1 MSIRMPSCQA
11 LRVGVRSGVSDPF
24 RVDFAGIQEHAKEEA
39 FASCGV
45 YWSMLGHNHRNR
57 DPADFAI
64 SKNRGIG
71 RLRYQTIEVRDSA
84 WDTLLGILCLGYSA
98 WDILLQGLRF
108 RPASPTSTASVT
120 IGTVGKAPKLSCRR
134 RDSWNAR
141 LRCAGLRCAGLRCG
155 GGSRF
160 CSVKVVVS

>member
-24 RVDFAGIQEHAKEEA
+24 RVEFAGIQEHTKEEA

-45 YWSMLGHNHRNR
+45 YWSMLAHNHRNR

-84 WDTLLGILCLGYSA
+84 WDTLP
-98 WDILLQGLRF
+98 QGLRF

-141 LRCAGLRCAGLRCG
+141 LRCSGLRCV

>member
-11 LRVGVRSGVSDPF
+11 LRVGVRSGGSDPF
-24 RVDFAGIQEHAKEEA
+24 RVEFAGIQEHTKEEA

-45 YWSMLGHNHRNR
+45 YWSMLAHNHRNR

-84 WDTLLGILCLGYSA
+84 WDTLP
-98 WDILLQGLRF
+98 QGLRF

-141 LRCAGLRCAGLRCG
+141 LRCSGLRCV

>member
-84 WDTLLGILCLGYSA
+84 WDTLL
-98 WDILLQGLRF
+98 QGLRF

-141 LRCAGLRCAGLRCG
+141 LRCAGLRCAGLRCAGLRCG